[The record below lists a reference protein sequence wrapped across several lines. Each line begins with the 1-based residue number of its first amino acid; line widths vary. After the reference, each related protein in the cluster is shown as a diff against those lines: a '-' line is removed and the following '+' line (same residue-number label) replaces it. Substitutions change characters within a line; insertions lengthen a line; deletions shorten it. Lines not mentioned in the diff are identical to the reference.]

1 MPDIVLVINHTA
13 ISQISML
20 GDSEIEQIHIQC
32 NDDTPTGSGT
42 VRPSS
47 VCVCVSSETR
57 TEGNAGS
64 GDTES
69 SFVYVL
75 QVDSVIQSGDSQSPV
90 SATLGAA
97 STESR
102 NAFDDSLEVTSNSN
116 NNNTVHTAQSNNVG
130 AVFLW

>member
-1 MPDIVLVINHTA
+1 M
-13 ISQISML
+13 
-20 GDSEIEQIHIQC
+20 
-32 NDDTPTGSGT
+32 
-42 VRPSS
+42 
-47 VCVCVSSETR
+47 CVSSETS

-130 AVFLW
+130 AVFSCYYGTAKYSYSFHSF